1 MTLQRWRQFKASKS
15 ECGSHSV
22 PTMVWWSQQVSE
34 LEVCFRPHKS
44 QDFFTPF
51 GLKWL
56 VLIQSVL
63 HFNLFF
69 RLVLL
74 FFFSNCSMRQ
84 SQSFHVRK
92 CELRSAQVCG
102 FRFSKESH
110 SSGPVPEC
118 QCHLLTSAQG
128 SAGLGISPRQAVTL
142 YVRKKSRHLRSVNAA
157 AAEIKC
163 QDLFS
168 GVYIRPFRE
177 LCWKV
182 VVYGNDPEWSETG
195 F

>member
-1 MTLQRWRQFKASKS
+1 
-15 ECGSHSV
+15 
-22 PTMVWWSQQVSE
+22 
-34 LEVCFRPHKS
+34 
-44 QDFFTPF
+44 
-51 GLKWL
+51 
-56 VLIQSVL
+56 
-63 HFNLFF
+63 
-69 RLVLL
+69 
-74 FFFSNCSMRQ
+74 MRQ

-168 GVYIRPFRE
+168 GVYTGLLENCVEKWLFMGMIQNDLRLAFKIPRE
-177 LCWKV
+177 
-182 VVYGNDPEWSETG
+182 
-195 F
+195 